1 MKLNTAQVART
12 ESQLQAQALPEN
24 HPLVPELNRLFGDH
38 TYFLN
43 RSGLNIVERAGEAPE
58 LSASDVGGDTGVVI
72 NIANWTDSSLPKLKA
87 HEPELT
93 DYTVALLTDGG

>member
-1 MKLNTAQVART
+1 MKPNTAQVART
-12 ESQLQAQALPEN
+12 ESEIQAQALPEN

-43 RSGLNIVERAGEAPE
+43 RSGLNIVERASEALE
-58 LSASDVGGDTGVVI
+58 LPASNAGDTGVVI
-72 NIANWTDSSLPKLKA
+72 NIANWTNSIPPKLEA

-93 DYTVALLTDGG
+93 DHTVALLTDGG

>member
-1 MKLNTAQVART
+1 MKLNTSQVART
-12 ESQLQAQALPEN
+12 ESEIQAQALPEN

-43 RSGLNIVERAGEAPE
+43 RSGLNIVERASEA
-58 LSASDVGGDTGVVI
+58 LSASNAGDTGVVV
-72 NIANWTDSSLPKLKA
+72 NIANWTNSSPPKLEA

-93 DYTVALLTDGG
+93 DQTVALFTDGG